1 MYHEDWL
8 RLSIKM
14 SEMLKAH
21 GLCKMVDLH
30 IPGTM
35 LGMGFSFGPSK
46 RRDCPTRCVMRMA
59 QSEMVGVWILPPILQ
74 VKVRQK
80 AEFCSPQ
87 VGFRRS

>member
-21 GLCKMVDLH
+21 GLCKKVDLH

-35 LGMGFSFGPSK
+35 LGMGFFF
-46 RRDCPTRCVMRMA
+46 R
-59 QSEMVGVWILPPILQ
+59 PIQTSRLSHSLRHAHDS
-74 VKVRQK
+74 V
-80 AEFCSPQ
+80 
-87 VGFRRS
+87 